1 VTHRDAYALLF
12 VVALIWAGNFPL
24 AKLGLGELGPITLA
38 ALRALIA
45 APLLVLASRVLEG
58 PLPPLARRD
67 LTAVIVL
74 AVTGFVGNSTLW
86 YTGMRF
92 TTPANAGILGA
103 AAPVVVALAAAAWLR
118 ERLSTINLLGIA
130 LTMAAVVLTIA
141 RGSFEVLVTLSANR
155 GDVIILV
162 SQMLW
167 VTYTLYSRANR
178 STFSPLQM
186 LAGAHVV
193 AAGLLL
199 PLALLERPWQSVA
212 GASWVAVV
220 VVLYSALLGTPA
232 HIAFYQAVRTVGPGR
247 AAVFTN
253 LIPFLVLGL
262 SWLMVGEPIRWYHWI
277 GACGVIAGVALTA
290 KRAVPPHSPLPSGER
305 AG

>member
-1 VTHRDAYALLF
+1 VTHRDAYLLLLI
-12 VVALIWAGNFPL
+12 VALIWAGNFPL
-24 AKLGLGELGPITLA
+24 AKLGLAELGPLTLA

-86 YTGMRF
+86 YTGMMF

-103 AAPVVVALAAAAWLR
+103 ASPGVVALAASAMLR
-118 ERLSTINLLGIA
+118 ERLSTVNLVGIG

-141 RGSFEVLVTLSANR
+141 RGSLEVLVTLSANR
-155 GDVIILV
+155 GDVILLI

-167 VTYTLYSRANR
+167 VAYTLYTRANR

-199 PLALLERPWQSVA
+199 PLALVERPWRSFA
-212 GASWVAVV
+212 GASGLAVV

-253 LIPFLVLGL
+253 LVPFMVLGL
-262 SWLMVGEPIRWYHWI
+262 SWLLVGEPIRGYHWI
-277 GACGVIAGVALTA
+277 GAVGVIAGVALTT
-290 KRAVPPHSPLPSGER
+290 RR
-305 AG
+305 

>member
-1 VTHRDAYALLF
+1 MTHRDAYALLL

-24 AKLGLGELGPITLA
+24 AKLGLSELGPLTLA

-45 APLLVLASRVLEG
+45 APLLVLASRLIEG

-67 LTAVIVL
+67 LTAVVVL

-86 YTGMRF
+86 YTGMWF

-118 ERLSTINLLGIA
+118 ERLSPVNLLGIT
-130 LTMAAVVLTIA
+130 LTMAAVLLTIA
-141 RGSFEVLVTLSANR
+141 RGSFEVLRTLSANR

-262 SWLMVGEPIRWYHWI
+262 SWLMVGEPIRWYHWV
-277 GACGVIAGVALTA
+277 GACGVIAGVALTT
-290 KRAVPPHSPLPSGER
+290 RR
-305 AG
+305 